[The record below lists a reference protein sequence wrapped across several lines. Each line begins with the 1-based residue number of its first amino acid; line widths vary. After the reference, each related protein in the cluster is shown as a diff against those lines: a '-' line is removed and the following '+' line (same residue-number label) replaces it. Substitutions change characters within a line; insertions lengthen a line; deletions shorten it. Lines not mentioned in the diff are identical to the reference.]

1 MALQIGVSTTNIAN
15 KWLDVFGPSGT
26 TFTAL
31 TGTHVQLHTAIPGAS
46 GTNAAS
52 AETTRKAITWSGV
65 SASGVRSMT
74 GTLSWTS
81 WTAGTET
88 ITHISLWDA
97 ATAGNFL
104 WSGAL
109 STSKAVGN
117 GDTLNITA
125 LSIGIAATSLA
136 TT

>member
-1 MALQIGVSTTNIAN
+1 MALQLGVSTTNTAN
-15 KWLDVFGPSGT
+15 KWLNVFGPSGT

-31 TGTHVQLHTAIPGAS
+31 TDTYVQLHTAIPGAS

-52 AETTRKAITWSGV
+52 AETTRKAVTW
-65 SASGVRSMT
+65 AAAAANGVRSST

-81 WTAGTET
+81 WAAGTET

-97 ATAGNFL
+97 ATSGNFL

-109 STSKAVGN
+109 SASKIVGN